1 MVYSKGTSFRDM
13 ANNDL
18 AFLVKKLN
26 YSPRKSLN
34 YQTPHEV
41 IYAAIHGALAELTF
55 RGSCRIIQIH

>member
-1 MVYSKGTSFRDM
+1 M

-26 YSPRKSLN
+26 YIPRKSLN